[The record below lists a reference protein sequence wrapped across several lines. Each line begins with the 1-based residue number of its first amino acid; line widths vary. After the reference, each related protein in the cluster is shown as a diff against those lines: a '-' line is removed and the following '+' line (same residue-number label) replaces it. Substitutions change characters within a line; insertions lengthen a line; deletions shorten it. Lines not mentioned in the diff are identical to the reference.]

1 MEKDKQLNT
10 LNEIRRAISDNDALR
25 LDPDIPEEDRKM
37 LETVALTLR
46 DMEREMLS
54 ETAEGL
60 LDRME
65 AAAGQAVKSSGVHK
79 ESLVIRYGL
88 FKRGRKMVMRR
99 RVPVLAVYF
108 LVPVLIACS
117 DNAQVQW
124 NPCAVVDSLVSAG
137 QYDRAVGVAR
147 TQYDSAR
154 LSGDR
159 RVAVG
164 LGARLGRLYYMNFSP
179 DSMYY
184 YFDDVTQDA
193 EELEMYQE
201 CIIIHNIIGV
211 FSLINAIEYENA
223 LHHFYAAMDYAE
235 KSDNTDAYYK
245 LLTNVA
251 IIHYIRKD
259 PAGLAAAGEIYD
271 YGSRTGDSYFMYAGA
286 LMYAYMHHSLGNDAE
301 ALGYIREAGQWP
313 EYSVGSDS
321 YEPLYASVLASLGR
335 DDEAERV
342 FLHCLET
349 HRNVDSTIQV
359 EALAGY
365 GKFLAG
371 KGRYG
376 EAVAYYT
383 RGLEITEKYQL
394 YFYGYG
400 IYQELAE
407 VYTAM
412 GEYDLAMEY
421 LTMYY
426 SLKDKVFNVERE
438 RSFNSLIRR
447 YESQKNANE
456 LQRRDMQLLKQRQ
469 LTELVIAAFVV
480 ALVVVLAVVLRNRSQ
495 NMMYRQLVVK
505 YNAYQKREK
514 ELLERLDAV
523 KQDGLGGENGTIR
536 LLFDRLSDFM
546 RQEKMYAV
554 KNLTVED
561 MAARLGTNRSY
572 LSRAVNTYA
581 GVSFNAWLNSMRIK
595 ESIKL
600 LSETDMPIKK
610 VADEV
615 GYANLTTFYNNFIK
629 ETGVPPSKFRTESKG
644 RF

>member
-1 MEKDKQLNT
+1 MVAM
-10 LNEIRRAISDNDALR
+10 IRRIVILAI
-25 LDPDIPEEDRKM
+25 
-37 LETVALTLR
+37 
-46 DMEREMLS
+46 
-54 ETAEGL
+54 
-60 LDRME
+60 
-65 AAAGQAVKSSGVHK
+65 
-79 ESLVIRYGL
+79 GL
-88 FKRGRKMVMRR
+88 FGWLSVS
-99 RVPVLAVYF
+99 
-108 LVPVLIACS
+108 CS
-117 DNAQVQW
+117 EDASVHVD
-124 NPCAVVDSLVSAG
+124 PCAEVDSLASAG
-137 QYDRAVGVAR
+137 QYEKAVSLAR
-147 TQYDSAR
+147 SIYDSAR
-154 LSGDR
+154 MSGNR
-159 RVAVG
+159 REAVAS
-164 LGARLGRLYYMNFSP
+164 GARLGRLYYMTFSP

-184 YFDDVTQDA
+184 YFDAVTQDA
-193 EELEMYQE
+193 EELQMYPE
-201 CIIIHNIIGV
+201 CIIIHNITGV
-211 FSLINAIEYENA
+211 YNLINAIEYENA
-223 LHHFYAAMDYAE
+223 LHHFYEAIDCAE
-235 KSDNTDAYYK
+235 KSGSTDAYYM
-245 LLTNVA
+245 LLINVS
-251 IIHYIRKD
+251 IIHYIRQD
-259 PAGLAAAGEIYD
+259 PAGLATAGEICD
-271 YGSRTGDSYFMYAGA
+271 YGRRTGDSYFMYTGT
-286 LMYAYMHHSLGNDAE
+286 LMYAYMYHSLGNDQE
-301 ALGYIREAGQWP
+301 ALRYIREAEQWP
-313 EYSVGSDS
+313 EHSVGSNS

-335 DDEAERV
+335 NGEAESV
-342 FLHCLET
+342 FLHCLEA
-349 HRNVDSTIQV
+349 HRSDDSTMQV

-371 KGRYG
+371 NKRYR
-376 EAVAYYT
+376 EALEYYR
-383 RGLEITEKYQL
+383 RGLDITEKYQL

-407 VYTAM
+407 VYSAM
-412 GEYDLAMEY
+412 GEHDRAVEYLSMYYDL
-421 LTMYY
+421 
-426 SLKDKVFNVERE
+426 KDRVFNVEKE
-438 RSFNSLIRR
+438 RSFNSLIRQ
-447 YESQKNANE
+447 YEGQKNANE

>member
-1 MEKDKQLNT
+1 MVAM
-10 LNEIRRAISDNDALR
+10 IRRIVILAI
-25 LDPDIPEEDRKM
+25 
-37 LETVALTLR
+37 
-46 DMEREMLS
+46 
-54 ETAEGL
+54 
-60 LDRME
+60 
-65 AAAGQAVKSSGVHK
+65 
-79 ESLVIRYGL
+79 GL
-88 FKRGRKMVMRR
+88 FGWLSVS
-99 RVPVLAVYF
+99 
-108 LVPVLIACS
+108 CS
-117 DNAQVQW
+117 EDASVHVD
-124 NPCAVVDSLVSAG
+124 PCAEVDSLASAG
-137 QYDRAVGVAR
+137 QYEKAVSLAR
-147 TQYDSAR
+147 SIYDSAR
-154 LSGDR
+154 MSGNR
-159 RVAVG
+159 REAVAS
-164 LGARLGRLYYMNFSP
+164 GARLGRLYYMTFSP

-184 YFDDVTQDA
+184 YFDAVTQDA
-193 EELEMYQE
+193 EELQMYPE
-201 CIIIHNIIGV
+201 CIIIHNITGV
-211 FSLINAIEYENA
+211 YNLINAIEYENA
-223 LHHFYAAMDYAE
+223 LHHFYEAIDCAE
-235 KSDNTDAYYK
+235 KSGSTDAYYM
-245 LLTNVA
+245 LLINVS
-251 IIHYIRKD
+251 IIHYIRQD
-259 PAGLAAAGEIYD
+259 PAGLATAGEICD
-271 YGSRTGDSYFMYAGA
+271 YGRRTGDSYFMYTGA
-286 LMYAYMHHSLGNDAE
+286 LMYAYMYHSLGNDQE
-301 ALGYIREAGQWP
+301 ALRYIREAEQWP
-313 EYSVGSDS
+313 EHSVGSNS

-407 VYTAM
+407 VYSAM
-412 GEYDLAMEY
+412 GEHDRAVEYLSMYYDL
-421 LTMYY
+421 
-426 SLKDKVFNVERE
+426 KDRVFNVEKE
-438 RSFNSLIRR
+438 RSFNSLIRQ
-447 YESQKNANE
+447 YEGQKNANE
-456 LQRRDMQLLKQRQ
+456 LQHRDVQLLKQRQ
-469 LTELVIAAFVV
+469 LIELVVAAFIV
-480 ALVVVLAVVLRNRSQ
+480 AVVVVLAVVLRNRSQ

-629 ETGVPPSKFRTESKG
+629 ETGAPPSKFRTESKG

>member
-1 MEKDKQLNT
+1 MVAM
-10 LNEIRRAISDNDALR
+10 IRRIVILAI
-25 LDPDIPEEDRKM
+25 
-37 LETVALTLR
+37 
-46 DMEREMLS
+46 
-54 ETAEGL
+54 
-60 LDRME
+60 
-65 AAAGQAVKSSGVHK
+65 
-79 ESLVIRYGL
+79 GL
-88 FKRGRKMVMRR
+88 FGWLSVS
-99 RVPVLAVYF
+99 
-108 LVPVLIACS
+108 CS
-117 DNAQVQW
+117 EDASVHVD
-124 NPCAVVDSLVSAG
+124 PCAEVDSLASAG
-137 QYDRAVGVAR
+137 QYEKAVSLAR
-147 TQYDSAR
+147 SIYDSAR
-154 LSGDR
+154 MSGNR
-159 RVAVG
+159 REAVAS
-164 LGARLGRLYYMNFSP
+164 GARLGRLYYMTFSP

-184 YFDDVTQDA
+184 YFDAVTQDA
-193 EELEMYQE
+193 EELQMYPE
-201 CIIIHNIIGV
+201 CIIIHNITGV
-211 FSLINAIEYENA
+211 YNLINAIEYENA
-223 LHHFYAAMDYAE
+223 LHHFYEAIDCAE
-235 KSDNTDAYYK
+235 KSGSTDAYYM
-245 LLTNVA
+245 LLINVS
-251 IIHYIRKD
+251 IIHYIRQD
-259 PAGLAAAGEIYD
+259 PAGLATAGEICD
-271 YGSRTGDSYFMYAGA
+271 YGRRTGDSYFMYTGA
-286 LMYAYMHHSLGNDAE
+286 LMYAYMYHSLGNDQE
-301 ALGYIREAGQWP
+301 ALRYIREAEQWP
-313 EYSVGSDS
+313 EHSVGSNS

-335 DDEAERV
+335 NGEAESV
-342 FLHCLET
+342 FLHCLEA
-349 HRNVDSTIQV
+349 HRSDDSTMQV

-371 KGRYG
+371 NKRYR
-376 EAVAYYT
+376 EAVEYYR
-383 RGLEITEKYQL
+383 RGLDITEKYQL

-407 VYTAM
+407 VYSAM
-412 GEYDLAMEY
+412 GEHDRAVEYLSMYYDL
-421 LTMYY
+421 
-426 SLKDKVFNVERE
+426 KDRVFNVEKE
-438 RSFNSLIRR
+438 RSFNSLIRQ
-447 YESQKNANE
+447 YEGQKNANE
-456 LQRRDMQLLKQRQ
+456 LQHRDVQLLKQRQ

>member
-1 MEKDKQLNT
+1 MVAM
-10 LNEIRRAISDNDALR
+10 IRRIVILAI
-25 LDPDIPEEDRKM
+25 
-37 LETVALTLR
+37 
-46 DMEREMLS
+46 
-54 ETAEGL
+54 
-60 LDRME
+60 
-65 AAAGQAVKSSGVHK
+65 
-79 ESLVIRYGL
+79 GL
-88 FKRGRKMVMRR
+88 FGWLSVS
-99 RVPVLAVYF
+99 
-108 LVPVLIACS
+108 CS
-117 DNAQVQW
+117 EDASVHVD
-124 NPCAVVDSLVSAG
+124 PCAEVDSLASAG
-137 QYDRAVGVAR
+137 QYEKAVSLAR
-147 TQYDSAR
+147 SIYDSAR
-154 LSGDR
+154 MSGNR
-159 RVAVG
+159 REAVAS
-164 LGARLGRLYYMNFSP
+164 GARLGRLYYMTFSP

-184 YFDDVTQDA
+184 YFDAVTQDA
-193 EELEMYQE
+193 EELQMYPE
-201 CIIIHNIIGV
+201 CIIIHNITGV
-211 FSLINAIEYENA
+211 YNLINAIEYENA
-223 LHHFYAAMDYAE
+223 LHHFYEAIDCAE
-235 KSDNTDAYYK
+235 KSGSTDAYYM
-245 LLTNVA
+245 LLINVS
-251 IIHYIRKD
+251 IIHYIRQD
-259 PAGLAAAGEIYD
+259 PAGLATAGEICD
-271 YGSRTGDSYFMYAGA
+271 YGRRTGDSYFMYTGA
-286 LMYAYMHHSLGNDAE
+286 LMYAYMYHSLGNDQK
-301 ALGYIREAGQWP
+301 ALRYIREAEQWP
-313 EYSVGSDS
+313 EHSVGSNS

-335 DDEAERV
+335 NGEAESV
-342 FLHCLET
+342 FLHCLEA
-349 HRNVDSTIQV
+349 HRSDDSTMQV

-371 KGRYG
+371 NKRYR
-376 EAVAYYT
+376 EAVEYYR
-383 RGLEITEKYQL
+383 RGLDITEKYQL

-407 VYTAM
+407 VYSAM
-412 GEYDLAMEY
+412 GEHDRAVEYLSMYYDL
-421 LTMYY
+421 
-426 SLKDKVFNVERE
+426 KDRVFNVEKE
-438 RSFNSLIRR
+438 RSFNSLIRQ
-447 YESQKNANE
+447 YEGQKNANE
-456 LQRRDMQLLKQRQ
+456 LQHRDVQLLKQRQ

>member
-1 MEKDKQLNT
+1 MVAM
-10 LNEIRRAISDNDALR
+10 IRRIVILAI
-25 LDPDIPEEDRKM
+25 
-37 LETVALTLR
+37 
-46 DMEREMLS
+46 
-54 ETAEGL
+54 
-60 LDRME
+60 
-65 AAAGQAVKSSGVHK
+65 
-79 ESLVIRYGL
+79 GL
-88 FKRGRKMVMRR
+88 FGWLSVS
-99 RVPVLAVYF
+99 
-108 LVPVLIACS
+108 CS
-117 DNAQVQW
+117 EDASVHVD
-124 NPCAVVDSLVSAG
+124 PCAEVDSLASAG
-137 QYDRAVGVAR
+137 QYEKAVSLAR
-147 TQYDSAR
+147 SIYDSAR
-154 LSGDR
+154 MSGNR
-159 RVAVG
+159 REAVAS
-164 LGARLGRLYYMNFSP
+164 GARLGRLYYMTFSP

-184 YFDDVTQDA
+184 YFDAVTQDA
-193 EELEMYQE
+193 EELQMYPE
-201 CIIIHNIIGV
+201 CIIIHNITGV
-211 FSLINAIEYENA
+211 YNLINAIEYENA
-223 LHHFYAAMDYAE
+223 LHHFYEAIDCAE
-235 KSDNTDAYYK
+235 KSGSTDAYYM
-245 LLTNVA
+245 LLINVS
-251 IIHYIRKD
+251 IIHYIRQD
-259 PAGLAAAGEIYD
+259 PAGLATAGEICD
-271 YGSRTGDSYFMYAGA
+271 YGRRTGDSYFMYTGA
-286 LMYAYMHHSLGNDAE
+286 LMYAYMYHSLGNDQE
-301 ALGYIREAGQWP
+301 ALRYIREAEQWP
-313 EYSVGSDS
+313 EHSVGSNS

-335 DDEAERV
+335 NGEAESV
-342 FLHCLET
+342 FLHCLEA
-349 HRNVDSTIQV
+349 HRSDDSTMQV

-371 KGRYG
+371 NKRYR
-376 EAVAYYT
+376 EAVEYYR
-383 RGLEITEKYQL
+383 RGLDITEKYQL

-407 VYTAM
+407 VYSAM
-412 GEYDLAMEY
+412 GEHDRAVEYLSMYYDL
-421 LTMYY
+421 
-426 SLKDKVFNVERE
+426 KDRVFNVEKE
-438 RSFNSLIRR
+438 RSFNSLIRQ
-447 YESQKNANE
+447 YEGQKNANE
-456 LQRRDMQLLKQRQ
+456 LQHRDVQLLKQRQ

-600 LSETDMPIKK
+600 LSETNMPIKK

>member
-1 MEKDKQLNT
+1 
-10 LNEIRRAISDNDALR
+10 
-25 LDPDIPEEDRKM
+25 
-37 LETVALTLR
+37 
-46 DMEREMLS
+46 
-54 ETAEGL
+54 
-60 LDRME
+60 
-65 AAAGQAVKSSGVHK
+65 
-79 ESLVIRYGL
+79 
-88 FKRGRKMVMRR
+88 MVMRR

-137 QYDRAVGVAR
+137 QYGRAVGVAR

-321 YEPLYASVLASLGR
+321 YEPLYASILASLGR

-371 KGRYG
+371 KGRYA

-495 NMMYRQLVVK
+495 NMMYRQLVEK

-514 ELLERLDAV
+514 ELMERLEAV
-523 KQDGLGGENGTIR
+523 KHDGACGENGRIR
-536 LLFDRLSDFM
+536 QLFDRLSELM

>member
-1 MEKDKQLNT
+1 
-10 LNEIRRAISDNDALR
+10 
-25 LDPDIPEEDRKM
+25 
-37 LETVALTLR
+37 
-46 DMEREMLS
+46 
-54 ETAEGL
+54 
-60 LDRME
+60 
-65 AAAGQAVKSSGVHK
+65 
-79 ESLVIRYGL
+79 
-88 FKRGRKMVMRR
+88 MRR

-313 EYSVGSDS
+313 EHSVGSNS

-335 DDEAERV
+335 NGEAESV
-342 FLHCLET
+342 FLHCLEA
-349 HRNVDSTIQV
+349 HRNDDSTMQV

-371 KGRYG
+371 NKRYR
-376 EAVAYYT
+376 EAVEYYR
-383 RGLEITEKYQL
+383 RGLDITEKYQL

-407 VYTAM
+407 VYSAM
-412 GEYDLAMEY
+412 GEHDRAVEYLSMYYDL
-421 LTMYY
+421 
-426 SLKDKVFNVERE
+426 KDRVFNVEKE
-438 RSFNSLIRR
+438 RSFNSLIRQ
-447 YESQKNANE
+447 YEGQKNANE
-456 LQRRDMQLLKQRQ
+456 LQRRDVQLLKQRQ
-469 LTELVIAAFVV
+469 LIELVVAAFIV
-480 ALVVVLAVVLRNRSQ
+480 AVVVVLAVVMRNRSQ
-495 NMMYRQLVVK
+495 NRMYRQLVTK
-505 YNAYQKREK
+505 YNDYMQREK
-514 ELLERLDAV
+514 ELMARLETAD
-523 KQDGLGGENGTIR
+523 KEQGGENDRIR
-536 LLFDRLSDFM
+536 QLFDRLSEMM
-546 RQEKMYAV
+546 RQEKMYAL

-561 MAARLGTNRSY
+561 VASRLGTNRSY
-572 LSRAVNTYA
+572 LSKAVNTYA
-581 GVSFNAWLNSMRIK
+581 GVSFNSWLNSMRIK
-595 ESIKL
+595 ESIEL
-600 LSETDMPIKK
+600 LSKTEIPIKQ

-615 GYANLTTFYNNFIK
+615 GYSNLTTFYNNFIK
-629 ETGVPPSKFRTESKG
+629 ETGVPPSKYRQESRIG
-644 RF
+644 F

>member
-1 MEKDKQLNT
+1 MVAM
-10 LNEIRRAISDNDALR
+10 IRRIVILAI
-25 LDPDIPEEDRKM
+25 
-37 LETVALTLR
+37 
-46 DMEREMLS
+46 
-54 ETAEGL
+54 
-60 LDRME
+60 
-65 AAAGQAVKSSGVHK
+65 
-79 ESLVIRYGL
+79 GL
-88 FKRGRKMVMRR
+88 FGWLSVS
-99 RVPVLAVYF
+99 
-108 LVPVLIACS
+108 CS
-117 DNAQVQW
+117 EDASVHVD
-124 NPCAVVDSLVSAG
+124 PCAEVDSLASAG
-137 QYDRAVGVAR
+137 QYEKAVSLAR
-147 TQYDSAR
+147 SIYDSAR
-154 LSGDR
+154 MSGNR
-159 RVAVG
+159 REAVAS
-164 LGARLGRLYYMNFSP
+164 GARLGRLYYMTFSP

-184 YFDDVTQDA
+184 YFDAVTQDA
-193 EELEMYQE
+193 EELQMYPE
-201 CIIIHNIIGV
+201 CIIIHNITGV
-211 FSLINAIEYENA
+211 YNLINAIEYENA
-223 LHHFYAAMDYAE
+223 LHHFYEAIDCAE
-235 KSDNTDAYYK
+235 KSGSTDAYYM
-245 LLTNVA
+245 LLINVS
-251 IIHYIRKD
+251 IIHYIRQD
-259 PAGLAAAGEIYD
+259 PAGLATAGEICD
-271 YGSRTGDSYFMYAGA
+271 YGRRTGDSYFMYTGA
-286 LMYAYMHHSLGNDAE
+286 LMYAYMYHSLGNDQE
-301 ALGYIREAGQWP
+301 ALRYIREAEQWP
-313 EYSVGSDS
+313 EHSVGSNS

-335 DDEAERV
+335 NGEAESV
-342 FLHCLET
+342 FLHCLEA
-349 HRNVDSTIQV
+349 HRSDDSTMQV

-371 KGRYG
+371 NKRYR
-376 EAVAYYT
+376 EAVEYYR
-383 RGLEITEKYQL
+383 RGLDITEKYQL

-407 VYTAM
+407 VYSAM
-412 GEYDLAMEY
+412 GEHDRAVEYLSMYYDL
-421 LTMYY
+421 
-426 SLKDKVFNVERE
+426 KDRVFNVEKE
-438 RSFNSLIRR
+438 RSFNSLIRQ
-447 YESQKNANE
+447 YEGQKNANE

>member
-1 MEKDKQLNT
+1 
-10 LNEIRRAISDNDALR
+10 
-25 LDPDIPEEDRKM
+25 
-37 LETVALTLR
+37 
-46 DMEREMLS
+46 
-54 ETAEGL
+54 
-60 LDRME
+60 
-65 AAAGQAVKSSGVHK
+65 
-79 ESLVIRYGL
+79 
-88 FKRGRKMVMRR
+88 MVMRR

-137 QYDRAVGVAR
+137 QYEKAVSLAR
-147 TQYDSAR
+147 SIYDSAR
-154 LSGDR
+154 MSGNR
-159 RVAVG
+159 REAVAS
-164 LGARLGRLYYMNFSP
+164 GARLGRLYYMTFSP

-184 YFDDVTQDA
+184 YFDAVTQDA
-193 EELEMYQE
+193 EELQMYPE
-201 CIIIHNIIGV
+201 CIIIHNITGV
-211 FSLINAIEYENA
+211 YNLINAIEYENA
-223 LHHFYAAMDYAE
+223 LHHFYEAIDCAE
-235 KSDNTDAYYK
+235 KSGSTDAYYM
-245 LLTNVA
+245 LLINVS
-251 IIHYIRKD
+251 IIHYIRQD
-259 PAGLAAAGEIYD
+259 PAGLATAGEICD
-271 YGSRTGDSYFMYAGA
+271 YGRRTGDSYFMYTGS
-286 LMYAYMHHSLGNDAE
+286 LMYAYMYHSLGNDQE
-301 ALGYIREAGQWP
+301 ALRYIREAERWP

-321 YEPLYASVLASLGR
+321 YEPLYASILASLGR

-495 NMMYRQLVVK
+495 NRMYRQLVTK
-505 YNAYQKREK
+505 YNDYMQREK
-514 ELLERLDAV
+514 ELMARLETAD
-523 KQDGLGGENGTIR
+523 KEQGGENDRIR
-536 LLFDRLSDFM
+536 QLFDRLSEMM
-546 RQEKMYAV
+546 RQEKMYAL

-561 MAARLGTNRSY
+561 VASRLGTNRSY
-572 LSRAVNTYA
+572 LSKAVNTYA
-581 GVSFNAWLNSMRIK
+581 GVSFNSWLNSMRIK
-595 ESIKL
+595 ESIEL
-600 LSETDMPIKK
+600 LSKTEIPIKQ

-615 GYANLTTFYNNFIK
+615 GYSNLTTFYNNFIK

>member
-1 MEKDKQLNT
+1 
-10 LNEIRRAISDNDALR
+10 
-25 LDPDIPEEDRKM
+25 
-37 LETVALTLR
+37 
-46 DMEREMLS
+46 
-54 ETAEGL
+54 
-60 LDRME
+60 
-65 AAAGQAVKSSGVHK
+65 
-79 ESLVIRYGL
+79 
-88 FKRGRKMVMRR
+88 
-99 RVPVLAVYF
+99 
-108 LVPVLIACS
+108 
-117 DNAQVQW
+117 
-124 NPCAVVDSLVSAG
+124 
-137 QYDRAVGVAR
+137 
-147 TQYDSAR
+147 
-154 LSGDR
+154 
-159 RVAVG
+159 
-164 LGARLGRLYYMNFSP
+164 
-179 DSMYY
+179 
-184 YFDDVTQDA
+184 
-193 EELEMYQE
+193 
-201 CIIIHNIIGV
+201 
-211 FSLINAIEYENA
+211 
-223 LHHFYAAMDYAE
+223 MDYAE

>member
-1 MEKDKQLNT
+1 MVAM
-10 LNEIRRAISDNDALR
+10 IRRIVILAI
-25 LDPDIPEEDRKM
+25 
-37 LETVALTLR
+37 
-46 DMEREMLS
+46 
-54 ETAEGL
+54 
-60 LDRME
+60 
-65 AAAGQAVKSSGVHK
+65 
-79 ESLVIRYGL
+79 GL
-88 FKRGRKMVMRR
+88 FGWLSVS
-99 RVPVLAVYF
+99 
-108 LVPVLIACS
+108 CS
-117 DNAQVQW
+117 EDASVHVD
-124 NPCAVVDSLVSAG
+124 PCAEVDSLASAG
-137 QYDRAVGVAR
+137 QYEKAVSLAR
-147 TQYDSAR
+147 SIYDSAR
-154 LSGDR
+154 MSGNR
-159 RVAVG
+159 REAVAS
-164 LGARLGRLYYMNFSP
+164 GARLGRLYYMTFSP

-184 YFDDVTQDA
+184 YFDAVTQDA
-193 EELEMYQE
+193 EELQMYPE
-201 CIIIHNIIGV
+201 CIIIHNITGV
-211 FSLINAIEYENA
+211 YNLINAIEYENA
-223 LHHFYAAMDYAE
+223 LHHFYEAIDCAE
-235 KSDNTDAYYK
+235 KSGSTDAYYM
-245 LLTNVA
+245 LLINVS
-251 IIHYIRKD
+251 IIHYIRQD
-259 PAGLAAAGEIYD
+259 PAGLATAGEICD
-271 YGSRTGDSYFMYAGA
+271 YGRRTGDSYFMYTGA
-286 LMYAYMHHSLGNDAE
+286 LMYAYMYHSLGNDQE
-301 ALGYIREAGQWP
+301 ALRYIREAEQWP
-313 EYSVGSDS
+313 EHSVGSNS

-335 DDEAERV
+335 NGEAESV
-342 FLHCLET
+342 FLHCLEA
-349 HRNVDSTIQV
+349 HRSDDSTMQV

-371 KGRYG
+371 NKRYR
-376 EAVAYYT
+376 EAVEYYR
-383 RGLEITEKYQL
+383 RGLDITEKYQL

-407 VYTAM
+407 VYSAM
-412 GEYDLAMEY
+412 GEHDRAVEYLSMYYDL
-421 LTMYY
+421 
-426 SLKDKVFNVERE
+426 KDRVFNVEKE
-438 RSFNSLIRR
+438 RSFNSLIRQ
-447 YESQKNANE
+447 YEGQKNANE
-456 LQRRDMQLLKQRQ
+456 LQHRDVQLLKQRQ
-469 LTELVIAAFVV
+469 LIELVVAAFIV
-480 ALVVVLAVVLRNRSQ
+480 AVVVVLAVVLRNRSQ

-514 ELLERLDAV
+514 ELQERLDAV

>member
-1 MEKDKQLNT
+1 MRNVVGVILGVV
-10 LNEIRRAISDNDALR
+10 L
-25 LDPDIPEEDRKM
+25 
-37 LETVALTLR
+37 VAAVLSCS
-46 DMEREMLS
+46 ERES
-54 ETAEGL
+54 
-60 LDRME
+60 
-65 AAAGQAVKSSGVHK
+65 V
-79 ESLVIRYGL
+79 RY
-88 FKRGRKMVMRR
+88 
-99 RVPVLAVYF
+99 
-108 LVPVLIACS
+108 S
-117 DNAQVQW
+117 
-124 NPCAVVDSLVSAG
+124 PCLRVDSLTAAG
-137 QYDRAVGVAR
+137 KYDEAVGLAR
-147 TQYDSAR
+147 RLYDSAAVA
-154 LSGDR
+154 GDR
-159 RVAVG
+159 YAAVSIG
-164 LGARLGRLYYMNFSP
+164 TRLGRLFYLMFTP
-179 DSMYY
+179 DSMYFW
-184 YFDDVTQDA
+184 FDRVMQDA

-201 CIIIHNIIGV
+201 CIIIHNVIGV

-223 LHHFYAAMDYAE
+223 LYHFYAAMDYAE
-235 KSDNTDAYYK
+235 KSSDPDTYYK
-245 LLTNVA
+245 LLTNVS

-259 PAGLAAAGEIYD
+259 SAGIAAAGEIYD
-271 YGSRTGDSYFMYAGA
+271 YGMRTGDSYFMYTGA
-286 LMYAYMHHSLGNDAE
+286 LMYAYMHHSLGNDTE
-301 ALGYIREAGQWP
+301 ALRYIREAGQWP

-321 YEPLYASVLASLGR
+321 YEPLYASVLAALGR
-335 DDEAERV
+335 DGEAERV
-342 FLHCLET
+342 FLDCLET
-349 HRNVDSTIQV
+349 HGNDDSTVQV
-359 EALAGY
+359 EALSGY

-371 KGRYG
+371 KRRYR
-376 EAVAYYT
+376 EAVDYYI
-383 RGLEITEKYQL
+383 RGLEITEKCQL

-412 GEYDLAMEY
+412 GEYDLAVEY

-426 SLKDKVFNVERE
+426 DLKDRVFNVERE
-438 RSFNSLIRR
+438 RSFNSLVRR

-514 ELLERLDAV
+514 ELMERLEAV
-523 KQDGLGGENGTIR
+523 SQNGAGGENERIR
-536 LLFDRLSDFM
+536 QLFERLSEFM
-546 RQEKMYAV
+546 QKEKMYAV

-561 MAARLGTNRSY
+561 MAARMGTNRSY
-572 LSRAVNTYA
+572 LSKAVNTYA

-600 LSETDMPIKK
+600 LSDTEIPIKK

-615 GYANLTTFYNNFIK
+615 GYGNLTTFYNNFIK

>member
-1 MEKDKQLNT
+1 MVAM
-10 LNEIRRAISDNDALR
+10 IRRIVILAI
-25 LDPDIPEEDRKM
+25 
-37 LETVALTLR
+37 
-46 DMEREMLS
+46 
-54 ETAEGL
+54 
-60 LDRME
+60 
-65 AAAGQAVKSSGVHK
+65 
-79 ESLVIRYGL
+79 GL
-88 FKRGRKMVMRR
+88 FGWLSVS
-99 RVPVLAVYF
+99 
-108 LVPVLIACS
+108 CS
-117 DNAQVQW
+117 EDASVHVD
-124 NPCAVVDSLVSAG
+124 PCAEVDSLASAG
-137 QYDRAVGVAR
+137 QYEKAVSLAR
-147 TQYDSAR
+147 SIYDSAR
-154 LSGDR
+154 MSGNR
-159 RVAVG
+159 REAVAS
-164 LGARLGRLYYMNFSP
+164 GARLGRLYYMTFSP

-184 YFDDVTQDA
+184 YFDAVTQDA
-193 EELEMYQE
+193 EEFQMYPE
-201 CIIIHNIIGV
+201 CIIIHNITGV
-211 FSLINAIEYENA
+211 YNLINAIEYENA
-223 LHHFYAAMDYAE
+223 LHHFYEAIDCAE
-235 KSDNTDAYYK
+235 KSGSTDAYYM
-245 LLTNVA
+245 LLINVS
-251 IIHYIRKD
+251 IIHYIRQD
-259 PAGLAAAGEIYD
+259 PAGLATAGEICD
-271 YGSRTGDSYFMYAGA
+271 YGRRTGDSYFMYTGA
-286 LMYAYMHHSLGNDAE
+286 LMYAYMYHSLGNDQE
-301 ALGYIREAGQWP
+301 ALRYIREAEQWP
-313 EYSVGSDS
+313 EHSVGSNS

-335 DDEAERV
+335 NGEAESV
-342 FLHCLET
+342 FLHCLEA
-349 HRNVDSTIQV
+349 HRSDDSTMQV

-371 KGRYG
+371 NKRYR
-376 EAVAYYT
+376 EAVEYYR
-383 RGLEITEKYQL
+383 RGLDITEKYQL

-407 VYTAM
+407 VYSAM
-412 GEYDLAMEY
+412 GEHDRAVEYLSMYYDL
-421 LTMYY
+421 
-426 SLKDKVFNVERE
+426 KDRVFNVEKE
-438 RSFNSLIRR
+438 RSFNSLIRQ
-447 YESQKNANE
+447 YEGQKNANE
-456 LQRRDMQLLKQRQ
+456 LQHRDVQLLKQRQ
-469 LTELVIAAFVV
+469 LIELVVAAF
-480 ALVVVLAVVLRNRSQ
+480 VVLRNRSQ

-514 ELLERLDAV
+514 ELQERLDAV

>member
-1 MEKDKQLNT
+1 MVAM
-10 LNEIRRAISDNDALR
+10 IRRIVILAI
-25 LDPDIPEEDRKM
+25 
-37 LETVALTLR
+37 
-46 DMEREMLS
+46 
-54 ETAEGL
+54 
-60 LDRME
+60 
-65 AAAGQAVKSSGVHK
+65 
-79 ESLVIRYGL
+79 GL
-88 FKRGRKMVMRR
+88 FGWLSVS
-99 RVPVLAVYF
+99 
-108 LVPVLIACS
+108 CS
-117 DNAQVQW
+117 EDASVHVD
-124 NPCAVVDSLVSAG
+124 PCAEVDSLASAG
-137 QYDRAVGVAR
+137 QYEKAVSLAR
-147 TQYDSAR
+147 SIYDSAR
-154 LSGDR
+154 MSGNR
-159 RVAVG
+159 REAVAS
-164 LGARLGRLYYMNFSP
+164 GARLGRLYYMTFSP

-184 YFDDVTQDA
+184 YFDAVTQDA
-193 EELEMYQE
+193 EELQMYPE
-201 CIIIHNIIGV
+201 CIIIHNITGV
-211 FSLINAIEYENA
+211 YNLINAIEYENA
-223 LHHFYAAMDYAE
+223 LHHFYEAIDCAE
-235 KSDNTDAYYK
+235 KSGSTDAYYM
-245 LLTNVA
+245 LLINVS
-251 IIHYIRKD
+251 IIHYIRQD
-259 PAGLAAAGEIYD
+259 PAGLATAGEICD
-271 YGSRTGDSYFMYAGA
+271 YGRRTGDSYFMYTGA
-286 LMYAYMHHSLGNDAE
+286 LMYAYMYHSLGNDQE
-301 ALGYIREAGQWP
+301 ALRYIREAEQWP
-313 EYSVGSDS
+313 EHSVGSNS

-335 DDEAERV
+335 NGEAESV
-342 FLHCLET
+342 FLHCLEV
-349 HRNVDSTIQV
+349 HRSDDSTMQV

-371 KGRYG
+371 NKRYR
-376 EAVAYYT
+376 EAVEYYR
-383 RGLEITEKYQL
+383 RGLDITEKYQL

-407 VYTAM
+407 VYSAM
-412 GEYDLAMEY
+412 GEHDRAVEYLSMYYDL
-421 LTMYY
+421 
-426 SLKDKVFNVERE
+426 KDRVFNVEKE
-438 RSFNSLIRR
+438 RSFNSLIRQ
-447 YESQKNANE
+447 YEGQKNANE
-456 LQRRDMQLLKQRQ
+456 LQHRDVQLLKQRQ
-469 LTELVIAAFVV
+469 LIELVVAAFIV
-480 ALVVVLAVVLRNRSQ
+480 AVVVVLAVVLRNRSQ

>member
-1 MEKDKQLNT
+1 MVAMDLRIVI
-10 LNEIRRAISDNDALR
+10 LAI
-25 LDPDIPEEDRKM
+25 
-37 LETVALTLR
+37 
-46 DMEREMLS
+46 
-54 ETAEGL
+54 GL
-60 LDRME
+60 LGWLSVSCSED
-65 AAAGQAVKSSGVHK
+65 ASVH
-79 ESLVIRYGL
+79 V
-88 FKRGRKMVMRR
+88 
-99 RVPVLAVYF
+99 
-108 LVPVLIACS
+108 
-117 DNAQVQW
+117 D
-124 NPCAVVDSLVSAG
+124 PCAEVDSLASAG
-137 QYDRAVGVAR
+137 QYEKAVSLAR
-147 TQYDSAR
+147 SIYDSAR
-154 LSGDR
+154 MSGNR
-159 RVAVG
+159 REAVAS
-164 LGARLGRLYYMNFSP
+164 GARLGRLYYMTFSP

-184 YFDDVTQDA
+184 YFDAVTQDA
-193 EELEMYQE
+193 EELQMYPE
-201 CIIIHNIIGV
+201 CIIIHNITGV
-211 FSLINAIEYENA
+211 YNLINAIEYENA
-223 LHHFYAAMDYAE
+223 LHHFYEAIDCAE
-235 KSDNTDAYYK
+235 KSGSTDAYYM
-245 LLTNVA
+245 LLINVS
-251 IIHYIRKD
+251 IIHYIRQD
-259 PAGLAAAGEIYD
+259 PAGLATAGEICD
-271 YGSRTGDSYFMYAGA
+271 YGRQTGDSYFMYTGA
-286 LMYAYMHHSLGNDAE
+286 LMYAYMYHSLGNDQE
-301 ALGYIREAGQWP
+301 ALRYIREAERWP

-321 YEPLYASVLASLGR
+321 YEPLYASILASLGR

>member
-1 MEKDKQLNT
+1 
-10 LNEIRRAISDNDALR
+10 
-25 LDPDIPEEDRKM
+25 
-37 LETVALTLR
+37 
-46 DMEREMLS
+46 
-54 ETAEGL
+54 
-60 LDRME
+60 
-65 AAAGQAVKSSGVHK
+65 
-79 ESLVIRYGL
+79 
-88 FKRGRKMVMRR
+88 MVMRR

-271 YGSRTGDSYFMYAGA
+271 YGSRTGDSYFMYTGA

-301 ALGYIREAGQWP
+301 ALGYIHEAGQWP
-313 EYSVGSDS
+313 EHSVGSNS

-335 DDEAERV
+335 NGEAESV
-342 FLHCLET
+342 FLHCLEA
-349 HRNVDSTIQV
+349 HRSDDSTMQV

-371 KGRYG
+371 NKRYR
-376 EAVAYYT
+376 EALEYYR
-383 RGLEITEKYQL
+383 RGLDITEKYQL

-407 VYTAM
+407 VYSAM
-412 GEYDLAMEY
+412 GEHDRAVEYLSMYYDL
-421 LTMYY
+421 
-426 SLKDKVFNVERE
+426 KDRVFNVEKE
-438 RSFNSLIRR
+438 RSFNSLIRQ
-447 YESQKNANE
+447 YEGQKNANE
-456 LQRRDMQLLKQRQ
+456 LQHRDVQLLKQRQ
-469 LTELVIAAFVV
+469 LIELVVAAFIV
-480 ALVVVLAVVLRNRSQ
+480 AVVVVLAVVLRNRSQ

>member
-54 ETAEGL
+54 ETADGGCG
-60 LDRME
+60 R
-65 AAAGQAVKSSGVHK
+65 AAQGYGSADTFQGRGYEQAVKSSGVHK

-201 CIIIHNIIGV
+201 
-211 FSLINAIEYENA
+211 S
-223 LHHFYAAMDYAE
+223 AMDYAE

>member
-1 MEKDKQLNT
+1 MVAM
-10 LNEIRRAISDNDALR
+10 IRRIVILAI
-25 LDPDIPEEDRKM
+25 
-37 LETVALTLR
+37 
-46 DMEREMLS
+46 
-54 ETAEGL
+54 
-60 LDRME
+60 
-65 AAAGQAVKSSGVHK
+65 
-79 ESLVIRYGL
+79 GL
-88 FKRGRKMVMRR
+88 FGWLSVS
-99 RVPVLAVYF
+99 
-108 LVPVLIACS
+108 CS
-117 DNAQVQW
+117 EDASVHVD
-124 NPCAVVDSLVSAG
+124 PCAEVDSLASAG
-137 QYDRAVGVAR
+137 QYEKAVSLAR
-147 TQYDSAR
+147 SIYDSAR
-154 LSGDR
+154 MSGNR
-159 RVAVG
+159 REAVAS
-164 LGARLGRLYYMNFSP
+164 GARLGRLYYMTFSP

-184 YFDDVTQDA
+184 YFDAVTQDA
-193 EELEMYQE
+193 EELQMYPE
-201 CIIIHNIIGV
+201 CIIIHNITGV
-211 FSLINAIEYENA
+211 YNLINAIEYENA
-223 LHHFYAAMDYAE
+223 LHHFYEAIDCAE
-235 KSDNTDAYYK
+235 KSGSTDAYYM
-245 LLTNVA
+245 LLINVS
-251 IIHYIRKD
+251 IIHYIRQD
-259 PAGLAAAGEIYD
+259 PAGLATAGEICD
-271 YGSRTGDSYFMYAGA
+271 YGRRTGDSYFMYTGA
-286 LMYAYMHHSLGNDAE
+286 LMYAYMYHSLGNDQE
-301 ALGYIREAGQWP
+301 ALRYIREAEQWP
-313 EYSVGSDS
+313 EHSVGSNS

-335 DDEAERV
+335 NGEAESV
-342 FLHCLET
+342 FLHCLEA
-349 HRNVDSTIQV
+349 HRSDDSTMQV

-371 KGRYG
+371 NKRYR
-376 EAVAYYT
+376 EAVEYYR
-383 RGLEITEKYQL
+383 RGLDITEKYQL

-407 VYTAM
+407 VYSAM
-412 GEYDLAMEY
+412 GEHDRAVEYLSMYYDL
-421 LTMYY
+421 
-426 SLKDKVFNVERE
+426 KDRVFNVEKE
-438 RSFNSLIRR
+438 RSFNSLIRQ
-447 YESQKNANE
+447 YEGQKNANE
-456 LQRRDMQLLKQRQ
+456 LQHRDVQLLKQRQ
-469 LTELVIAAFVV
+469 LIELVVAAFIV
-480 ALVVVLAVVLRNRSQ
+480 AVVVVLAVVLRNRSQ

>member
-1 MEKDKQLNT
+1 MVAMDLRIVI
-10 LNEIRRAISDNDALR
+10 LAI
-25 LDPDIPEEDRKM
+25 
-37 LETVALTLR
+37 
-46 DMEREMLS
+46 
-54 ETAEGL
+54 GL
-60 LDRME
+60 L
-65 AAAGQAVKSSGVHK
+65 GWLSVS
-79 ESLVIRYGL
+79 
-88 FKRGRKMVMRR
+88 
-99 RVPVLAVYF
+99 
-108 LVPVLIACS
+108 CS
-117 DNAQVQW
+117 EDASVNVD
-124 NPCAVVDSLVSAG
+124 PCAEVDSLASAG
-137 QYDRAVGVAR
+137 QYEKAVSLAR
-147 TQYDSAR
+147 SIYDSAR
-154 LSGDR
+154 MSGNR
-159 RVAVG
+159 REAVAS
-164 LGARLGRLYYMNFSP
+164 GARLGRLYYMTFSP

-184 YFDDVTQDA
+184 YFDAVTQDA
-193 EELEMYQE
+193 EELQMYPE
-201 CIIIHNIIGV
+201 CIIIHNITGV
-211 FSLINAIEYENA
+211 YNLINAIEYENA
-223 LHHFYAAMDYAE
+223 LHHFYEAIDCAE
-235 KSDNTDAYYK
+235 KSGSTDAYYM
-245 LLTNVA
+245 LLINVS
-251 IIHYIRKD
+251 IIHYIRQD
-259 PAGLAAAGEIYD
+259 PAGLATAGEICD
-271 YGSRTGDSYFMYAGA
+271 YGRRTGDSYFMYTGA
-286 LMYAYMHHSLGNDAE
+286 LMYAYMYHSLGNDQE
-301 ALGYIREAGQWP
+301 ALRYIREAEQWP
-313 EYSVGSDS
+313 EHSVGSNS

-335 DDEAERV
+335 NGEAESV
-342 FLHCLET
+342 FLHCLEA
-349 HRNVDSTIQV
+349 HRSDDSTMQV

-365 GKFLAG
+365 GKFLSG
-371 KGRYG
+371 NKRYR
-376 EAVAYYT
+376 EAVEYYR
-383 RGLEITEKYQL
+383 RGLDITEKYQL

-407 VYTAM
+407 VYSAM
-412 GEYDLAMEY
+412 GEHDRAVEYLSMYYDL
-421 LTMYY
+421 
-426 SLKDKVFNVERE
+426 KDRVFNVEKE
-438 RSFNSLIRR
+438 RSFNSLIRQ
-447 YESQKNANE
+447 YEGQKNANE
-456 LQRRDMQLLKQRQ
+456 LQHRDVQLLKQRQ
-469 LTELVIAAFVV
+469 LIELVVAAFIV
-480 ALVVVLAVVLRNRSQ
+480 AVVVVLAVVLRNRSQ

>member
-1 MEKDKQLNT
+1 MVAMDLRIVI
-10 LNEIRRAISDNDALR
+10 LAI
-25 LDPDIPEEDRKM
+25 
-37 LETVALTLR
+37 
-46 DMEREMLS
+46 
-54 ETAEGL
+54 GL
-60 LDRME
+60 LGWLSVSCSED
-65 AAAGQAVKSSGVHK
+65 ASVH
-79 ESLVIRYGL
+79 V
-88 FKRGRKMVMRR
+88 
-99 RVPVLAVYF
+99 
-108 LVPVLIACS
+108 
-117 DNAQVQW
+117 D
-124 NPCAVVDSLVSAG
+124 PCAEVDSLASAG
-137 QYDRAVGVAR
+137 QYEKAVSLAR
-147 TQYDSAR
+147 SIYDSAR
-154 LSGDR
+154 MSGNR
-159 RVAVG
+159 REAVAS
-164 LGARLGRLYYMNFSP
+164 GARLGRLYYMTFSP

-184 YFDDVTQDA
+184 YFDAVTQDA
-193 EELEMYQE
+193 EELQMYPE
-201 CIIIHNIIGV
+201 CIIIHNITGV
-211 FSLINAIEYENA
+211 YNLINAIEYENA
-223 LHHFYAAMDYAE
+223 LHHFYEAIDCAE
-235 KSDNTDAYYK
+235 KSGSTDAYYM
-245 LLTNVA
+245 LLINVS
-251 IIHYIRKD
+251 IIHYIRQD

>member
-1 MEKDKQLNT
+1 MDLRIVI
-10 LNEIRRAISDNDALR
+10 LAI
-25 LDPDIPEEDRKM
+25 
-37 LETVALTLR
+37 
-46 DMEREMLS
+46 
-54 ETAEGL
+54 GL
-60 LDRME
+60 LGWLSVSCSED
-65 AAAGQAVKSSGVHK
+65 ASVH
-79 ESLVIRYGL
+79 V
-88 FKRGRKMVMRR
+88 
-99 RVPVLAVYF
+99 
-108 LVPVLIACS
+108 
-117 DNAQVQW
+117 D
-124 NPCAVVDSLVSAG
+124 PCAEVDSLASAG
-137 QYDRAVGVAR
+137 QYEKAVSLAR
-147 TQYDSAR
+147 SIYDSAR
-154 LSGDR
+154 MSGNR
-159 RVAVG
+159 REAVAS
-164 LGARLGRLYYMNFSP
+164 GARLGRLYYMTFSP

-184 YFDDVTQDA
+184 YFDAVTQDA
-193 EELEMYQE
+193 EELQMYPE
-201 CIIIHNIIGV
+201 CIIIHNITGV
-211 FSLINAIEYENA
+211 YNLINAIEYENA
-223 LHHFYAAMDYAE
+223 LHHFYEAIDCAE
-235 KSDNTDAYYK
+235 KSGSTDAYYM
-245 LLTNVA
+245 LLINVS
-251 IIHYIRKD
+251 IIHYIRQD
-259 PAGLAAAGEIYD
+259 PAGLATAGEICD
-271 YGSRTGDSYFMYAGA
+271 YGRRTGDSYFMYTGA
-286 LMYAYMHHSLGNDAE
+286 LMYAYMYHSLGNDQE
-301 ALGYIREAGQWP
+301 ALRYIREAEQWP
-313 EYSVGSDS
+313 EHSVGSNS

-335 DDEAERV
+335 NGEAESV
-342 FLHCLET
+342 FLHCLEA
-349 HRNVDSTIQV
+349 HRSDDSTMQV

-371 KGRYG
+371 NKRYR
-376 EAVAYYT
+376 EAVEYYR
-383 RGLEITEKYQL
+383 RGLDITEKYQL

-407 VYTAM
+407 VYSAM
-412 GEYDLAMEY
+412 GEHDRAVEYLSMYYDL
-421 LTMYY
+421 
-426 SLKDKVFNVERE
+426 KDRVFNVEKE
-438 RSFNSLIRR
+438 RSFNSLIRQ
-447 YESQKNANE
+447 YEGQKNANE

>member
-1 MEKDKQLNT
+1 MVAMDLRIVI
-10 LNEIRRAISDNDALR
+10 LAI
-25 LDPDIPEEDRKM
+25 
-37 LETVALTLR
+37 
-46 DMEREMLS
+46 
-54 ETAEGL
+54 GL
-60 LDRME
+60 LGWLSVSCSED
-65 AAAGQAVKSSGVHK
+65 ASVH
-79 ESLVIRYGL
+79 V
-88 FKRGRKMVMRR
+88 
-99 RVPVLAVYF
+99 
-108 LVPVLIACS
+108 
-117 DNAQVQW
+117 D
-124 NPCAVVDSLVSAG
+124 PCAEVDSLASAG
-137 QYDRAVGVAR
+137 QYEKAVSLAR
-147 TQYDSAR
+147 SIYDSAR
-154 LSGDR
+154 MSGNR
-159 RVAVG
+159 REAVAS
-164 LGARLGRLYYMNFSP
+164 GARLGRLYYMTFSP

-184 YFDDVTQDA
+184 YFDAVTQDA
-193 EELEMYQE
+193 EELQMYPE
-201 CIIIHNIIGV
+201 CIIIHNITGV
-211 FSLINAIEYENA
+211 YNLINAIEYENA
-223 LHHFYAAMDYAE
+223 LHHFYEAIDCAE
-235 KSDNTDAYYK
+235 KSGSTDAYYM
-245 LLTNVA
+245 LLINVS
-251 IIHYIRKD
+251 IIHYIRQD
-259 PAGLAAAGEIYD
+259 PAGLATAGEICD
-271 YGSRTGDSYFMYAGA
+271 YGRRTGDSYFMYTGA
-286 LMYAYMHHSLGNDAE
+286 LMYAYMYHSLGNDQE
-301 ALGYIREAGQWP
+301 ALRYIREAEQWP
-313 EYSVGSDS
+313 EHSVGSNS

-335 DDEAERV
+335 NGEAESV
-342 FLHCLET
+342 FLHCLEA
-349 HRNVDSTIQV
+349 HRSDDSTMQV

-371 KGRYG
+371 NKRYR
-376 EAVAYYT
+376 EAVEYYR
-383 RGLEITEKYQL
+383 RGLDITEKYQL

-407 VYTAM
+407 VYSAM
-412 GEYDLAMEY
+412 GEHDRAVEYLSMYYDL
-421 LTMYY
+421 
-426 SLKDKVFNVERE
+426 KDRVFNVEKE
-438 RSFNSLIRR
+438 RSFNSLIRQ
-447 YESQKNANE
+447 YEGQKNANE

>member
-1 MEKDKQLNT
+1 MVAMDLRIVI
-10 LNEIRRAISDNDALR
+10 LAI
-25 LDPDIPEEDRKM
+25 
-37 LETVALTLR
+37 
-46 DMEREMLS
+46 
-54 ETAEGL
+54 GL
-60 LDRME
+60 LGWLSVSCSED
-65 AAAGQAVKSSGVHK
+65 ASVH
-79 ESLVIRYGL
+79 V
-88 FKRGRKMVMRR
+88 
-99 RVPVLAVYF
+99 
-108 LVPVLIACS
+108 
-117 DNAQVQW
+117 D
-124 NPCAVVDSLVSAG
+124 PCAEVDSLASAG
-137 QYDRAVGVAR
+137 QYEKAVSLAR
-147 TQYDSAR
+147 SIYDSAR
-154 LSGDR
+154 MSGNR
-159 RVAVG
+159 REAVAS
-164 LGARLGRLYYMNFSP
+164 GARLGRLYYMTFSP

-184 YFDDVTQDA
+184 YFDAVTQDA
-193 EELEMYQE
+193 EELQMYPE
-201 CIIIHNIIGV
+201 CIIIHNITGV
-211 FSLINAIEYENA
+211 YTYYMLLINV
-223 LHHFYAAMDYAE
+223 
-235 KSDNTDAYYK
+235 S
-245 LLTNVA
+245 
-251 IIHYIRKD
+251 IIHYIRQD
-259 PAGLAAAGEIYD
+259 PAGLATAGEICD
-271 YGSRTGDSYFMYAGA
+271 YGRQTGDSYFMYTGA
-286 LMYAYMHHSLGNDAE
+286 LMYAYMYHSLGNDQE
-301 ALGYIREAGQWP
+301 ALRYIREAERWP